1 MSKKEVSFLSA
12 NDRFQKSKYEESLK
26 IINTVKTK
34 DYDFYLLR
42 SKIYFSINDF
52 YLSLQDSNQCIKLQ
66 ENNIEP
72 YEIACKNYINMFDI
86 ESAKNLL
93 EKMKTTFPSSSKEIK
108 KIDNLINQKEKEN
121 EENCKKFIQYKVFI
135 NYMKV
140 IYSYGVYI
148 NKINVKW
155 ESDWMRCI
163 LASDN
168 IKINDTLIR
177 VPDDLL
183 ITLDT
188 AQNSEIGKYFDE
200 PLRKKLNSPHHCLLT
215 AYLLQ
220 EHKKGNSSKWS
231 FYFPFLP
238 SSYSSFPIFYT
249 EKEMKLLEGTQFYD
263 IVTDKKKEI
272 RQDYDWIC
280 EKYSGFNQ
288 YSYDEFCKFREVIS
302 SRIFGVTMKGKKNDI
317 IAPYADLFNHRRP
330 RGTHWAYEDD
340 LNSFVVSAIENMSPG
355 MEVFDSYG
363 RKCNARFLLNYGFT
377 IEDNEDDEIKI
388 YLCLNNNDKRYKDKV
403 KVLGNSNKKFTLVK
417 NCRDEQSLLFFSWV
431 RIMEYNGDF
440 KGISINS
447 PIMLKNELN
456 MLKKVKEIMQSYLKN
471 YKSTLEDEEKLLKEK
486 RNSMNFNEFN
496 CCIMRIGELR
506 IFRYYIDLCEKCS
519 ELFNKGKGEI
529 EKILN
534 GKNPNFKDYEG
545 YIKEVKGKLFID

>member
-12 NDRFQKSKYEESLK
+12 NDKFQKSKYEKSLK

-72 YEIACKNYINMFDI
+72 YEISCKNYINMFDI
-86 ESAKNLL
+86 ESAKILL
-93 EKMKTTFPSSSKEIK
+93 EKMKTKFPSSSKEIK

-220 EHKKGNSSKWS
+220 EQKKGNSSKWS

-288 YSYDEFCKFREVIS
+288 YPYDEFCKFREVIS

-388 YLCLNNNDKRYKDKV
+388 HLSLNNNDKRYKDKV

-471 YKSTLEDEEKLLKEK
+471 YKSSLEDEEKLLKEK

>member
-1 MSKKEVSFLSA
+1 MSKNEGAFLSA
-12 NDRFQKSKYEESLK
+12 KDKYENSKYEESLK
-26 IINTVKTK
+26 IINSVKTK

-42 SKIYFSINDF
+42 SKIYYSINDF
-52 YLSLQDSNQCIKLQ
+52 YLSLQDSKHCIELK
-66 ENNIEP
+66 EKSIEP
-72 YEIACKNYINMFDI
+72 YQISCKNYINMFDI
-86 ESAKNLL
+86 ESAKILL
-93 EKMKTTFPSSSKEIK
+93 EKMKTKFPSSSKEIK

-220 EHKKGNSSKWS
+220 EQKKGNSSKWS

-288 YSYDEFCKFREVIS
+288 YPYDEFCKFREVIS

-388 YLCLNNNDKRYKDKV
+388 HLSLNNNDKRYKDKV

-456 MLKKVKEIMQSYLKN
+456 MLKKVK
-471 YKSTLEDEEKLLKEK
+471 
-486 RNSMNFNEFN
+486 
-496 CCIMRIGELR
+496 
-506 IFRYYIDLCEKCS
+506 
-519 ELFNKGKGEI
+519 
-529 EKILN
+529 
-534 GKNPNFKDYEG
+534 
-545 YIKEVKGKLFID
+545 